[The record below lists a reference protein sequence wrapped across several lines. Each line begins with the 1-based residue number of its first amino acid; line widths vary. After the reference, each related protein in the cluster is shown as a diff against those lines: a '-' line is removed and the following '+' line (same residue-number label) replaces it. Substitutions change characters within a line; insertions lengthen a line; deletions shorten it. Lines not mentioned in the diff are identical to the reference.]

1 MSLQCPLC
9 GNLKQEEALFCED
22 CTKKIRTDYEV
33 DLPESRI
40 KEAVQITQEEPA
52 PGDSPV
58 VGGEPAF
65 RISSIAHEVPA
76 VRDFLQPPEEPE
88 LIQTQKSEDEVGSRL
103 NRADDNE
110 EIQHQINSPK
120 KKTAKPLLWFV
131 LTAILLIVSFF
142 TYNET
147 IRKDNLERSGWDR
160 AQKTNSVA
168 GYIDYMTSHPSG
180 SHFEEANAMLM
191 RLKQNEAANW
201 EQLKTTDNLSALR
214 DFLQQYPG
222 SSYTSLVKMR
232 IDSLSWMG
240 ALKLNNAEA
249 YSDYMLQAQSGDF
262 SGEYLTLANNRYEM
276 LFQSYPVNE
285 ADLDSIRMTVN
296 GFYSALSKVDYD
308 GLKQYMAPVVDRFFE
323 SDRAPR
329 ERITGELL
337 MAAARTQEGIL
348 QFEVDVNAM
357 QYEKTLDDVYK
368 VNVPLTKSFLRDGN
382 TKEMPG
388 YIVHMKLDSL
398 FRIFHVYET
407 KPQPEAS

>member
-9 GNLKQEEALFCED
+9 GKHKPEEALFCED
-22 CTKKIRTDYEV
+22 CTKRIQADYEV
-33 DLPESRI
+33 NL
-40 KEAVQITQEEPA
+40 
-52 PGDSPV
+52 
-58 VGGEPAF
+58 
-65 RISSIAHEVPA
+65 
-76 VRDFLQPPEEPE
+76 PE
-88 LIQTQKSEDEVGSRL
+88 LIQTEKSEDEVGSGL
-103 NRADDNE
+103 NSANDNE
-110 EIQHQINSPK
+110 DILQEFNSRK
-120 KKTAKPLLWFV
+120 KKTAKPLLWLV
-131 LTAILLIVSFF
+131 LTAVLLIAAFF
-142 TYNET
+142 IYNET
-147 IRKDNLERSGWDR
+147 IRKDNLERSGWDM

-168 GYIDYMTSHPSG
+168 GYIGYMTSYPSG

-201 EQLKTTDNLSALR
+201 EQLKTTDNVSALR

-222 SSYTSLVKMR
+222 SPYTSLVKMR
-232 IDSLSWMG
+232 IDSLAWMG
-240 ALKLNNAEA
+240 ALKLNSAAA

-308 GLKQYMAPVVDRFFE
+308 GIRRYLAPVVDRFFE
-323 SDRAPR
+323 SGRAPR

-337 MAAARTQEGIL
+337 MAAARTQDGIL
-348 QFEVDVNAM
+348 QFEADVNAV
-357 QYEKTLDDVYK
+357 QYEKTPDDVYN

-407 KPQPEAS
+407 KPQPDAP